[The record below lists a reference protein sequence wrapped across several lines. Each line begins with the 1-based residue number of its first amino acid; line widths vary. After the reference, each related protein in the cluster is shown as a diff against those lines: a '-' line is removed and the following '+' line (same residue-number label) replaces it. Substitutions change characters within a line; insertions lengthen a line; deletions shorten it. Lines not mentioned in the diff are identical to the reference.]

1 MDNKKAPVFDYTPE
15 SIRALAGKSA
25 ADFEEGVKGLAGIP
39 KESRSFEN
47 TVLAFER
54 AVSDLG
60 ETVNIPICLAYV
72 SDNSEVRKA
81 AQELELKISQYTV
94 DIFTREDIF
103 SALNEYAAKGEKLG
117 EVESRLLSKTLLDFK
132 KNGLGLE
139 PRKKNKVKKLLK
151 ELIGLELEFSKNLR
165 EVNDALEVSAEE
177 LKGLPEDYTG
187 RLKKTAA
194 GKYLVT
200 MNYPDY
206 MPFMDNAESDEARR
220 KLEAL
225 FNDRCAAGNVKL
237 MEDAIA
243 LRRKISKL
251 IGYPNF
257 ADYMLDD
264 RMAKNS
270 ANVIA
275 FLERTWA
282 KL

>member
-177 LKGLPEDYTG
+177 LKGLPEDYIG
-187 RLKKTAA
+187 SLKKTAS

-225 FNDRCAAGNVKL
+225 FNDR
-237 MEDAIA
+237 
-243 LRRKISKL
+243 LR
-251 IGYPNF
+251 
-257 ADYMLDD
+257 
-264 RMAKNS
+264 
-270 ANVIA
+270 
-275 FLERTWA
+275 T
-282 KL
+282 